1 MTAAVFSQ
9 DKQAETLAVKN
20 LVYECG
26 PSMPKATLLTRSLVK
41 AEGKLAKFD
50 ADSLYIRRDRKYFRT
65 LYRDVLEIECRDK
78 SVSNVPDPL
87 TRPFGEWKEINQVY
101 AATKIAVVLT
111 DGTIVKGRSNTATDS
126 HLVIFD
132 PQTNTRRD
140 IPREQVAVLFAL
152 IGGNAGARSGAAKA
166 SESMLNVG
174 GDAIMTVAAAG
185 IGAIVGALMKSDGR
199 PILVYSR

>member
-1 MTAAVFSQ
+1 MTAAAFSQ

-26 PSMPKATLLTRSLVK
+26 PSMPKATLLTRSLVR

-50 ADSLYIRRDRKYFRT
+50 VDSLYIRRDRKYFRT

-78 SVSNVPDPL
+78 SVSNVRDPL

-132 PQTNTRRD
+132 TQTNTRR
-140 IPREQVAVLFAL
+140 Q
-152 IGGNAGARSGAAKA
+152 
-166 SESMLNVG
+166 
-174 GDAIMTVAAAG
+174 
-185 IGAIVGALMKSDGR
+185 KSR
-199 PILVYSR
+199 RA